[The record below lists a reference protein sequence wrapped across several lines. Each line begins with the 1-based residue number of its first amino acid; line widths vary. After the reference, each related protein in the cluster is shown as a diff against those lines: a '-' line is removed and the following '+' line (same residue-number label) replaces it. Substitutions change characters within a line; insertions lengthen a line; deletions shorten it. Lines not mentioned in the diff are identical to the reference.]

1 MLFHHGLPGSPGFTL
16 TRLLVQGS
24 NPDNTI
30 PQTPV
35 VMPLNNE
42 SSSQALVTPLNA
54 TPPSVNQTS
63 AQHKKVKYYNLSIS
77 DEEKE
82 ETVLFLMDKFTVFL
96 NRLKIHVKVYFSCIF
111 HLFFFYSVLSLLKNY
126 TSKW

>member
-24 NPDNTI
+24 NPDNTL

-54 TPPSVNQTS
+54 IPPSVNQTS

-111 HLFFFYSVLSLLKNY
+111 HLFFLIVF
-126 TSKW
+126 